1 MTTDRLLQVRFTQPK
16 LDQILDSKRGYPV
29 FGSSLSSHL
38 SNFHLPSGIA
48 WPLQVCVSRLVNL
61 GLEEEGLFRLAAG
74 NGKVRRRRIIIME
87 RDDSILALMVY
98 LEHQHDNVPPVHH
111 TFL

>member
-48 WPLQVCVSRLVNL
+48 WPLQVCVSRLVTL

-74 NGKVRRRRIIIME
+74 NGKVRRSIIIMAQLYLGCLLIHYG
-87 RDDSILALMVY
+87 RDCS
-98 LEHQHDNVPPVHH
+98 E
-111 TFL
+111 